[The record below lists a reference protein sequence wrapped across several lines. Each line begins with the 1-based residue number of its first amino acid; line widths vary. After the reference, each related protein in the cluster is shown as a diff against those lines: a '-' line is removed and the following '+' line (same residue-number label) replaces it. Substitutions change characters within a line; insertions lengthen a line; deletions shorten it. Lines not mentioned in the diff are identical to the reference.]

1 MDEVTGSNA
10 GDPPIMAQGLVEA
23 TGGSLERL
31 AWWGVTGHLPKG
43 HWGEVV
49 VAAL

>member
-23 TGGSLERL
+23 TGGVSGEASLV
-31 AWWGVTGHLPKG
+31 GVTGHLPKG